1 MRLSNQEVKIIKEVV
16 SKYLKDYKIYLFGSR
31 LDNAKKG
38 GDIDLFIISKEM
50 DYEKRL
56 KIEAK
61 LEMVLQKPV
70 DIVYHKDFKRDIE
83 KEALKGKLL

>member
-50 DYEKRL
+50 DYVKRL

-83 KEALKGKLL
+83 KEALKGKLI